1 MKTVTIE
8 LKVSVLMTL
17 NVEDDGDGPFI
28 VDVRDIDHPDPQEI
42 MESMSNEDWI
52 ELQRKYD
59 VAT

>member
-17 NVEDDGDGPFI
+17 NVEDDGGGPFI